1 MTGRKVDMAKLVP
14 YQNPQLAEQFIAMI
28 KDSIIGSAIAW
39 DWHEPAFKQ
48 IQTDTKVFPSLWTQ
62 RARYVWRSL
71 DDSYTQNHLLRINL
85 RVDGSLVLIV
95 EHKLPY

>member
-1 MTGRKVDMAKLVP
+1 MAKLTP

-39 DWHEPAFKQ
+39 DWHEPAFKP
-48 IQTDTKVFPSLWTQ
+48 IPTGTKVFPSIWAQ
-62 RARYVWRSL
+62 RARYIWRGL
-71 DDSYTQNHLLRINL
+71 GDSVTQNHLLHINL